1 MKMVSGSCVSAGAAG
16 LQHLSCFGGC
26 VKAPRQEGC
35 ELGTWVAVEQGMWV
49 SKCWCRWLLEELPV
63 PTTAEDVAGHPP
75 ALWKFAGFA
84 ETRIRGPGSCRGL
97 FPK

>member
-1 MKMVSGSCVSAGAAG
+1 MVKMVSGSCVSAGAAG

-63 PTTAEDVAGHPP
+63 PTTAEG
-75 ALWKFAGFA
+75 
-84 ETRIRGPGSCRGL
+84 RCRASSSL
-97 FPK
+97 VEICWLC